1 VLTIQSMAGKV
12 SILLRGYKNEFKI
25 MAQTT
30 AIPSI
35 TDCDDGAHNIDYVP
49 LLLIALLAPL

>member
-1 VLTIQSMAGKV
+1 MAGKV